1 MLLLMLLLLML
12 LMLMLMLLLLLLL
25 NVSGNLSVY
34 VRYCNKRR
42 RSEMTNE
49 EIEVAAKR
57 ADVYLAR
64 FGWDYFYAPILT
76 F

>member
-1 MLLLMLLLLML
+1 
-12 LMLMLMLLLLLLL
+12 
-25 NVSGNLSVY
+25 
-34 VRYCNKRR
+34 
-42 RSEMTNE
+42 MTNE